1 MLRTSST
8 QLLIRRDALL
18 TMSTVPHESLDC
30 QECQE
35 IPQDIQIHPTCIAEC
50 LNPFHVADSRTCK
63 EDSTFPSGLFGTEYF
78 QRNFKELVN
87 MFFASRSYGKV
98 SFPLLNKTQEFL
110 HPLRAKV
117 FLEARGVLARLRV
130 RESQRA
136 SCRRPIVGVGNFGI
150 LLQPHASHAAC
161 LPWHLSPHCSPEHP
175 AVVAGS
181 IGLAPS

>member
-1 MLRTSST
+1 MRPLCKDAGRRREVENRTVGHPRRLQH
-8 QLLIRRDALL
+8 QLLLDVEDIEYSIAHSKGRLADL
-18 TMSTVPHESLDC
+18 MSTVPHESLDC

-98 SFPLLNKTQEFL
+98 SFLCSTKRRNFYIHSGPKFSW
-110 HPLRAKV
+110 K
-117 FLEARGVLARLRV
+117 LEV
-130 RESQRA
+130 
-136 SCRRPIVGVGNFGI
+136 C
-150 LLQPHASHAAC
+150 SH
-161 LPWHLSPHCSPEHP
+161 
-175 AVVAGS
+175 G
-181 IGLAPS
+181 